1 MAFETAVAEADVWL
15 RAMMDELGT
24 KETSVALAAL
34 RTGLAAVR
42 DRLTDEEVAELSA
55 RLPVIVRGLFFE
67 GWSPAA
73 RGASARRQD
82 SLAKDVARRQSGGL
96 DGERVAGA
104 ILRVLARKVPFGRLG
119 SAVSGLPSALAL
131 PPDREVA

>member
-1 MAFETAVAEADVWL
+1 MTFEIAVAEADVWL

-24 KETSVALAAL
+24 DEPAHALAAL

-42 DRLTDEEVAELSA
+42 DRLTDDEIAELSA

-67 GWSPAA
+67 GWSPGV
-73 RGASARRQD
+73 RGASARRED
-82 SLAKDVARRQSGGL
+82 SLQKDIARRQGGGL
-96 DGERVAGA
+96 DGERVASA

-119 SAVSGLPSALAL
+119 SAVRGLPTAPAL

>member
-24 KETSVALAAL
+24 GEPAIALAAL

-42 DRLTDEEVAELSA
+42 DRLGDEEIGELSA
-55 RLPVIVRGLFFE
+55 RLPVLVRGLLFE
-67 GWSPAA
+67 GWSPHA
-73 RGASARRQD
+73 RGASARRED
-82 SLAKDVARRQSGGL
+82 SLVKDIARRQSGGL
-96 DGERVAGA
+96 DPELVAGA

-119 SAVSGLPSALAL
+119 TVVSALPGSVT
-131 PPDREVA
+131 PPRDREVA